1 MDQQKVLRLGAAAV
15 ILAIGIR
22 LLSAGFFYPLKAV
35 FQNRMVLSL
44 LMYLETGRVIRF
56 PEAQPESVPPTE
68 PEQET
73 EIPTEPSLT
82 EPEATSPPAGVVFG
96 AEDLDLVDVQYHCAY
111 RPDLPELLTQPLDW
125 CLTGEA
131 PAVLILHTH
140 GSETYSDGDY
150 APSGDYRTLDTDY
163 NMVSIG
169 AELARILEA
178 GGISIIHDT
187 TLYDY
192 PDYNNAY
199 SDARKAI
206 KRHLEQ
212 HPGIQLVLD
221 LHRDASDGT
230 EGQLVTSAT
239 AGGQRCAQIMVVA
252 GTDAGGNRHPDW
264 QENLS
269 LGLKLSALLEQTN
282 PGITRPISLRAQ
294 RFNMDLTPGSLL
306 IEVGAAGNTHG
317 EAILAVNALAQ
328 GILELAHGANR
339 SD

>member
-1 MDQQKVLRLGAAAV
+1 
-15 ILAIGIR
+15 
-22 LLSAGFFYPLKAV
+22 
-35 FQNRMVLSL
+35 
-44 LMYLETGRVIRF
+44 
-56 PEAQPESVPPTE
+56 VPATE
-68 PEQET
+68 PEQPET
-73 EIPTEPSLT
+73 NPVFCADDAEGIKFKNGSGLKYDKADLIQKPLQWDLTAAKPT
-82 EPEATSPPAGVVFG
+82 
-96 AEDLDLVDVQYHCAY
+96 
-111 RPDLPELLTQPLDW
+111 
-125 CLTGEA
+125 
-131 PAVLILHTH
+131 VLILHTH
-140 GSETYSDGDY
+140 ATESYTRQ
-150 APSGDYRTLDTDY
+150 SGELYEESSAYRTLNSAY
-163 NMVSIG
+163 NMLSVG
-169 AELARILEA
+169 EELARVLEA
-178 GGISIIHDT
+178 GGISVIHDT

-199 SDARKAI
+199 SGARKAI

-306 IEVGAAGNTHG
+306 IEVGAAGNTRQ
-317 EAILAVNALAQ
+317 EALQAAQALAEGILALA
-328 GILELAHGANR
+328 GGAN
-339 SD
+339 